1 MSQPGQTKVERLDRR
16 IPVTVLGATGLVG
29 QRLIALLDSHPW
41 FEVAGVAASER
52 NLGVRYGDAVRW
64 KVAESDPPAD
74 VLNLQLAAPEPGDA
88 LPGRVVF
95 SALPANEAQVIEP
108 RFAAA
113 GALVFSNAS
122 AYRMADDVPLIVP
135 EINPD
140 HLASLAVQRER
151 RDWRGALVTNANCST
166 IGLTL
171 ALAPLHRHFGLRRV
185 MVTTLQAASGAGYPG
200 VASLDLLDN
209 VIPFIGGEEEKIESE
224 TRKILGGWTNGAF
237 VPLGDDVR
245 LSAACNRVAV
255 RDGHLETVSVELAAK
270 ATADELL
277 SVWRDFTAEPQRL
290 GLPTAPSPVLVYRAE
305 EDRPQ
310 PVRDRLAGDGMA
322 VTIGRLRPCDVLE
335 YKFVC
340 LSHNTIRGAAGAALL
355 NAELAYARGLL
366 PSQE

>member
-1 MSQPGQTKVERLDRR
+1 MSQSGRTRVERLEQR

-29 QRLIALLDSHPW
+29 QRLIALLEGHPW

-52 NLGVRYGDAVRW
+52 NLGARYGDAVRW
-64 KVAESDPPAD
+64 KVAESEPPDD
-74 VLNLQLAAPEPGDA
+74 VLNLHLSAPEPGDA
-88 LPGRVVF
+88 LPGRAVF
-95 SALPANEAQVIEP
+95 SALPTSEAQVIEP
-108 RFAAA
+108 RFAEA

-140 HLASLAVQRER
+140 HLASLSVQRAHR
-151 RDWRGALVTNANCST
+151 GWRGALVTNANCST

-171 ALAPLHRHFGLRRV
+171 ALAPLHQHFGLRRV
-185 MVTTLQAASGAGYPG
+185 LVTTLQAASGAGYPG

-209 VIPFIGGEEEKIESE
+209 VIPFIGSEEEKMESE
-224 TRKILGGWTNGAF
+224 TRKILGGWVNGAF
-237 VPLGDDVR
+237 APLGEDVR
-245 LSAACNRVAV
+245 LSATCNRVAV
-255 RDGHLETVSVELAAK
+255 RDGHLETVSVELGVK
-270 ATADELL
+270 ASADDLL
-277 SVWRDFTAEPQRL
+277 QVWRDFTAEPQRL
-290 GLPTAPSPVLVYRAE
+290 GLPTAPSPVLIYREE

-310 PVRDRLAGDGMA
+310 PLRDRLAGGGMA
-322 VTIGRLRPCDVLE
+322 VTIGRLRPCDVLN

-366 PSQE
+366 S

>member
-1 MSQPGQTKVERLDRR
+1 MSQPARTNVERLERR

-29 QRLIALLDSHPW
+29 QRLIALLDGHPW

-52 NLGVRYGDAVRW
+52 NLGARYGDAVRW
-64 KVAESDPPAD
+64 NVPESDPPAG
-74 VLNLQLAAPEPGDA
+74 VLDLHLSAPEPGDA

-108 RFAAA
+108 RFAEA

-122 AYRMADDVPLIVP
+122 AYRMAEDVPLIVP

-151 RDWRGALVTNANCST
+151 HGWRGALVTNANCST

-171 ALAPLHRHFGLRRV
+171 ALAPLLQRFGLRRV
-185 MVTTLQAASGAGYPG
+185 LVTTLQASSGAGYPG

-209 VIPFIGGEEEKIESE
+209 VIPFIGSEEEKMESE
-224 TRKILGGWTNGAF
+224 TRKILGGWADGAF
-237 VPLGDDVR
+237 TPLGEDVR

-255 RDGHLETVSVELAAK
+255 RDGHLETVSVELAERAS
-270 ATADELL
+270 ADDL
-277 SVWRDFTAEPQRL
+277 VRAWRDFTAEPQQL
-290 GLPTAPSPVLVYRAE
+290 GLPTAPAPVLIYRE
-305 EDRPQ
+305 EQDRPQ
-310 PVRDRLAGDGMA
+310 PVRDRLAGGGMA
-322 VTIGRLRPCDVLE
+322 VTIGRLRRCDVLD

-366 PSQE
+366 S